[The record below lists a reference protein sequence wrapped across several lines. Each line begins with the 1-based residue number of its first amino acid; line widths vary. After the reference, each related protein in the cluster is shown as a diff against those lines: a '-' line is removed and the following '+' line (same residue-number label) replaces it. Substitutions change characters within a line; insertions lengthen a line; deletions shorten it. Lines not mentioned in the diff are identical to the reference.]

1 MMKYEMEYVHANRS
15 AKNLLK
21 SQTLFKKNAKCKP
34 KKLLVG
40 QVSGKAKFFFL
51 NKK

>member
-21 SQTLFKKNAKCKP
+21 SQTLFKKKYAKCKP

-40 QVSGKAKFFFL
+40 QVNGKS
-51 NKK
+51 